1 VVVAVSNRD
10 LDNGRQGTTGVAFS
24 GQHRHVSQPRAP
36 PSSPSPPCK
45 RGTGKETPFVPPGCN
60 YGQAHRHGFSDL
72 GRGFCACVPS
82 PTRVSTRAH
91 KQPQPTAA
99 ACLEKFMRPGG
110 NRAGSL
116 AAALAAV
123 KKYRRSAHRKQQK
136 YTHSQGQNPHLRSN
150 GLDLRRRVA
159 VTLQT
164 GAQRRTGRIHI
175 SSNALMSTSAVLRAV
190 PIRNARQPS
199 SAFCCALGGWW
210 LGRCGVAGA
219 PVVHLRGGQE
229 PNVGRGAVY
238 TGIFVGTLATYA
250 PIPAVFFSFS
260 LLLSTSGRALVMLG
274 PGAAHGCPPLSGA
287 CHRGAHQQKKTGG
300 DPKSHVGAPGHYC
313 SRGARRGVFFLLLPD
328 AGALMG
334 RRALGVASRGGAHP
348 KWPL

>member
-1 VVVAVSNRD
+1 MSLRMRAFLLFSMGVLEAFFYRGVRKMQISLPFASRSICFFGAWRWG
-10 LDNGRQGTTGVAFS
+10 GRRPV
-24 GQHRHVSQPRAP
+24 
-36 PSSPSPPCK
+36 
-45 RGTGKETPFVPPGCN
+45 
-60 YGQAHRHGFSDL
+60 
-72 GRGFCACVPS
+72 FCACTDS
-82 PTRVSTRAH
+82 LPTESILKCFSGPFCPRSHRCCAST
-91 KQPQPTAA
+91 
-99 ACLEKFMRPGG
+99 L
-110 NRAGSL
+110 
-116 AAALAAV
+116 
-123 KKYRRSAHRKQQK
+123 
-136 YTHSQGQNPHLRSN
+136 
-150 GLDLRRRVA
+150 
-159 VTLQT
+159 
-164 GAQRRTGRIHI
+164 
-175 SSNALMSTSAVLRAV
+175 
-190 PIRNARQPS
+190 PIQNARQPS
-199 SAFCCALGGWW
+199 WAFCCALGGWW

-219 PVVHLRGGQE
+219 PGAHLQGGQG